1 MLEHIYHTIMGRTK
15 LPRTLESNSRDPLS
29 AAKPYMYVCIYIYIL
44 FLAMMIM
51 MKMMMMMMMVVMMM
65 IYPILDYIW
74 TLYNIH

>member
-1 MLEHIYHTIMGRTK
+1 MGRTK

-29 AAKPYMYVCIYIYIL
+29 AAKPYMYVYIYIL

-51 MKMMMMMMMVVMMM
+51 MKMMMMMMVVMII

>member
-29 AAKPYMYVCIYIYIL
+29 AAKPYMYVL

-51 MKMMMMMMMVVMMM
+51 MKMMMMMMMMVVVMMM
-65 IYPILDYIW
+65 IYPIFDYIW